1 LQLDDRAKLAT
12 VSKPSLASPLCR
24 RTAALM
30 LALFA
35 LAPFVAVRSARADT
49 LAGVAGPAN
58 AVLARL
64 EARKEALTRAN
75 AAVVGIEAIAVE
87 DARSIES
94 LGRVREGSGVVI
106 GDDGLVLTIGYLILE
121 ADHIDL
127 LLDSGRRVPARIVA
141 QDIASGFGLLQAL
154 APLAL
159 APAPLGVSSAINRN
173 DPLIVA
179 SGGGDA
185 EVSVARLV
193 SRRAYSGFWEY
204 YIDGALFT
212 APAHAG
218 HSGAGLFNGSGELV
232 GIGSLAVTDAAGMDA
247 PPMRGNMFVPVDLLR
262 PILGELRARGASR
275 ASTRPWLGLNCIEF
289 EGRVRVIRLTRE
301 SPAEDAGLRP
311 GDAILAVDGVPV
323 ADLASFYKTL
333 WRDHQAERE
342 VSLDVLRGTETLH
355 LNARAIDRTKTFS
368 RPQGI

>member
-1 LQLDDRAKLAT
+1 
-12 VSKPSLASPLCR
+12 VSQPSPASPACR
-24 RTAALM
+24 PTAAPAWLLFVLAWF
-30 LALFA
+30 LALPPA
-35 LAPFVAVRSARADT
+35 HADT
-49 LAGVAGPAN
+49 LPAVAGPAN

-87 DARSIES
+87 DAHSIQS

-106 GDDGLVLTIGYLILE
+106 GEDGLVLTIGYLILE

-127 LLDSGRRVPARIVA
+127 LLDKGRRVPARIVA

-154 APLAL
+154 TPLAL
-159 APAPLGVSSAINRN
+159 APAPLGVSSTIHR
-173 DPLIVA
+173 DEPLIVA
-179 SGGGDA
+179 SGGDDA
-185 EVSVARLV
+185 GVSVARLV

-212 APAHAG
+212 APAHAD
-218 HSGAGLFNGSGELV
+218 HSGAGLFNGNGELV
-232 GIGSLAVTDAAGMDA
+232 GIGSLAVTDAAGDDA
-247 PPMRGNMFVPVDLLR
+247 PPMRGNMFVPVDLLK

-275 ASTRPWLGLNCIEF
+275 NSTRPWLGLNCIEF
-289 EGRVRVIRLTRE
+289 EGRVRVVRLTHA
-301 SPAEDAGLRP
+301 SPAEDAGLLP

-323 ADLASFYKTL
+323 ADLASLYKTL
-333 WRDHQAERE
+333 WRDHRAERQ
-342 VSLDVLRGTETLH
+342 VSLEVLRGTETLH
-355 LNARAIDRTKTFS
+355 LNARAIDRTKTFR